1 MHAGRGASPPV
12 SERKDEHVHALRFA
26 VAAALGLLVT
36 TARAEIV
43 TRTVEYKQG
52 ETVMEGFLAYDS
64 AGPAKKPGVLVVHD
78 WKGLGPGPKARAEQL
93 AKMGY
98 VAFAADIYGKG
109 ARPAP
114 GKEGATAGPYFK
126 DRALMRSRVG
136 AAFDELARQPN
147 VDAGRIAAI
156 GYCFGGTTV
165 LELARSG
172 AGVVGTVVFHGI
184 LETPTPADAKNIKG
198 KVLVLHGADDP
209 YVPDAQLKAFEDEM
223 RAAKVDWQVV
233 KYSGAVH
240 AFAVVE
246 AGNDPS
252 KGAAY
257 NATADRRSWKAME
270 DFFAEIFAK
279 G

>member
-1 MHAGRGASPPV
+1 
-12 SERKDEHVHALRFA
+12 VHALRFA
-26 VAAALGLLVT
+26 VATALGLLVT

-52 ETVMEGFLAYDS
+52 DTVLEGFLAYDS

-93 AKMGY
+93 AREGY

-109 ARPAP
+109 VRPAP
-114 GKEGATAGPYFK
+114 GKEGATAGPFFK
-126 DRALMRSRVG
+126 DRALMRSRVR
-136 AAFDELARQPN
+136 AAFDELSRLPN

-172 AGVVGTVVFHGI
+172 AGVVGVVVFHGI

-257 NATADRRSWKAME
+257 NASADKRSWKAME

>member
-1 MHAGRGASPPV
+1 
-12 SERKDEHVHALRFA
+12 VHALRFA

-43 TRTVEYKQG
+43 TKTVEYKQG
-52 ETVMEGFLAYDS
+52 DTVLEGFLAYDS
-64 AGPAKKPGVLVVHD
+64 AGPAKRPGVLVVHD
-78 WKGLGPGPKARAEQL
+78 WKGLGPGPRNRAEQL

-109 ARPAP
+109 VRPVD
-114 GKEGATAGPYFK
+114 GKEAAATSGKYFN
-126 DRALMRSRVG
+126 DRALMRARVR

-147 VDAGRIAAI
+147 VDPGRIAAI

-184 LETPTPADAKNIKG
+184 LASPNPADAKNIKG

-209 YVPDAQLKAFEDEM
+209 YVPDAQVKAFEDEM
-223 RAAKVDWQVV
+223 RAAGVDWQLV

-279 G
+279 S